1 MTENET
7 IVISRFDS
15 IRTRLILAFVLIVL
29 LPMTF
34 ISAVLSISGSEG
46 AQLQLSTQ
54 LETVASFKESA
65 INTWVATL
73 NNELADT
80 LIGDAPGMHVNILV
94 SRPADSAEHQFSCVA
109 LREYFRQLMNHYDAL
124 FVMDRSGRVVLS
136 TASGQEGQIYA
147 DQAFF
152 ERGLTSAAVIPSVV
166 DQATTFVVVRP
177 LVDKGGLV
185 VGVLAGRARMSP
197 LTEILRNPT
206 GLGKTGK
213 TFLVGSDSMLLTALP
228 DKASG
233 MYVQSEGIRRIL
245 DTRIR
250 DFGAYLDYHGIPAFG
265 VYHWLPELGVALVA
279 EQEQAESSHASNVL
293 LAVNVSVAL
302 AAILIAGFAS
312 LAVTRSIAAPLADL
326 SETAAQIAA
335 GRLELTAAVNRHD
348 EIGAL
353 AANFNLM
360 TDKLRQTMAV
370 LRESEAKYR
379 DIFEHAIEGL
389 FQISFD
395 GRFLSANP
403 AMAHILGYG
412 SADELLAEV
421 TDARQQL
428 YVHAQDRETLI
439 SVIRE
444 HGEFHGFEVEFFRK
458 DLQRIWVSISARM
471 VRDLAGN
478 SLFLEGFLTDISDRR
493 RAEAALAESR
503 NYLDKIINS
512 VADPIFVK
520 DRQHRWALANDA
532 FCTFLERSR
541 DEILG
546 KSDYD
551 YFPKDEADV
560 SWAKDEAVF
569 ISGLE
574 NINEDTFVDRRG
586 DIHAI
591 ITKKTLYTDERN
603 EQHIVGIISDITER
617 KKLEAELRQS
627 QKMETVG
634 LLAGGI
640 AHDFNNLLTPIL
652 GYADLLI
659 LGIPDEDQRRS
670 KLEHIKQAGER
681 ARDLTQRLL
690 AFSRKQLIELKTV
703 DLGDLIR
710 KFESIL
716 RRTIRENINIEVRI
730 SPSLSRVR
738 ADAGQIEQA
747 LVNLSINAQ
756 DAMPEGGTLTI
767 EARDID
773 LDESYTD
780 RHPEIVPGPYVMLAV
795 NDTGVGMEAQVV
807 EHIFE
812 PFYTTKELGKGTGL
826 GLSTVYGIVKQH
838 GGSISVYSEK
848 DHGSIFKVFLPR
860 VFEDGDRIARYL
872 PQPDEVARGF
882 ETVLVA
888 EDNEMV
894 RTLACS
900 MLESL
905 GYHVLSAENPDRC
918 IELVKNYQSTINLL
932 LTDVVMPRMNGKD
945 LYDRLH
951 RMRPGMRVIFM
962 SGYTSNVIGHHGVLD
977 EGTHFIQKPFS
988 IHTLSEKVRHVLD
1001 AA

>member
-1 MTENET
+1 MSEKET

-15 IRTRLILAFVLIVL
+15 IRTRLILAFILIVL
-29 LPMTF
+29 LPITF

-54 LETVASFKESA
+54 LETVVSFKESA

-80 LIGDAPGMHVNILV
+80 LIGDSPRMHVDILV
-94 SRPADSAEHQFSCVA
+94 ARPADSAEHQFSCKA
-109 LREYFRQLMNHYDAL
+109 LREYFRQLNNHYDAL

-136 TASGQEGQIYA
+136 TESGQEGRIFA

-152 ERGLTSAAVIPSVV
+152 DRGLTSAAVIPSVV
-166 DQATTFVVVRP
+166 DQATTFVAVRP
-177 LVDKGGLV
+177 LVDQGGLV
-185 VGVLAGRARMSP
+185 VGVLAGRARMLP
-197 LTEILRNPT
+197 LAEILRNPT
-206 GLGKTGK
+206 GLGKTGR
-213 TFLVGSDSMLLTALP
+213 TFLVGGDSMLLTALA

-233 MYVQSEGIRRIL
+233 EYVQSEGIRRIL

-250 DFGAYLDYHGIPAFG
+250 DFGAYPDYRGIPAIG
-265 VYHWLPELGVALVA
+265 VYRWLPELGVALVA
-279 EQEQAESSHASNVL
+279 EQEQAESSHAANIL

-360 TDKLRQTMAV
+360 TDKLRETMAV

-403 AMAHILGYG
+403 AMAHILGYA

-421 TDARQQL
+421 IDARQQL

-471 VRDLAGN
+471 VRNQSGIP
-478 SLFLEGFLTDISDRR
+478 LFLEGFLTDISDRR

-503 NYLDKIINS
+503 NYLDKIIDS
-512 VADPIFVK
+512 AADPIFVK
-520 DRQHRWALANDA
+520 DRQHRWVLANDA

-560 SWAKDEAVF
+560 FWAKDEAVF

-586 DIHAI
+586 NIHAI
-591 ITKKTLYTDERN
+591 ITKKTLYTDEKN

-659 LGIPDEDQRRS
+659 LGIADEDQRRS

-767 EARDID
+767 EARDIE

-795 NDTGVGMEAQVV
+795 NDTGIGMEAQVI

-838 GGSISVYSEK
+838 GGSISVYSEMN
-848 DHGSIFKVFLPR
+848 HGSIFKVFLPR
-860 VFEDGDRIARYL
+860 VSENGEKIALYS

-905 GYHVLSAENPDRC
+905 GYQVLSAENPDRC
-918 IELVKNYQSTINLL
+918 IELVKNYLSTINLL

-951 RMRPGMRVIFM
+951 RMRPDLKVIFM

-977 EGTHFIQKPFS
+977 QGTHFIQKPFS

-1001 AA
+1001 S

>member
-1 MTENET
+1 MSENATMT
-7 IVISRFDS
+7 ISRFDS

-54 LETVASFKESA
+54 LETVVSFKERA
-65 INTWVATL
+65 IDTWTATL
-73 NNELADT
+73 ANALADA
-80 LIGDAPGMHVNILV
+80 LIGDSPQLLVNILGQGPV
-94 SRPADSAEHQFSCVA
+94 ERNENRLACTAVRDH
-109 LREYFRQLMNHYDAL
+109 FRQLMKHYEAL
-124 FVMDRSGRVVLS
+124 FVLDRNGRVVLS
-136 TASGQEGQIYA
+136 TENGQEGREYG
-147 DQAFF
+147 DQVFF
-152 ERGLTSAAVIPSVV
+152 QRGLAKASVVPSAAGG
-166 DQATTFVVVRP
+166 ATTVIAVRP
-177 LVDKGGLV
+177 LVDRGGLV
-185 VGVLAGRARMSP
+185 MGVLAGRARLAP
-197 LTEILRNPT
+197 LHEIIYNPT
-206 GLGKTGK
+206 GLGKTGE
-213 TFLVGSDSMLLTALP
+213 TFLVGGDSVLLTALP
-228 DKASG
+228 GIAAGAK
-233 MYVQSEGIRRIL
+233 VQSEGIRKIL
-245 DTRIR
+245 DTGVK
-250 DFGAYLDYHGIPAFG
+250 DFGAYRDFRGTPVIG
-265 VYHWLPELGVALVA
+265 VYHFLPEMGVALIA
-279 EQEQAESSHASNVL
+279 EQEQAESAHAAHIL

-302 AAILIAGFAS
+302 AAILIAAFAS

-326 SETAAQIAA
+326 SETASRIAA
-335 GRLELTAAVNRHD
+335 GHLELAAAVGRHD

-370 LRESEAKYR
+370 LRESESKYR

-389 FQISFD
+389 FQISFA

-403 AMAHILGYG
+403 AMAHILGYESPG
-412 SADELLAEV
+412 DLIALV
-421 TDARQQL
+421 TDIGQQL
-428 YVHAQDRETLI
+428 YVHPQEREVL
-439 SVIRE
+439 VAAIRE
-444 HGEFHGFEVEFFRK
+444 RGECHGYEAEFFRR
-458 DLQRIWVSISARM
+458 DNQRIWVSISARL
-471 VRDLAGN
+471 VRDPSGN
-478 SLFLEGFLTDISDRR
+478 PLFLEGFLTDISDRR

-512 VADPIFVK
+512 AGDPIFVK
-520 DRQHRWALANDA
+520 DRQHRWVLANDA
-532 FCTFLERSR
+532 FCSFLGRSR

-546 KSDYD
+546 KTDYD
-551 YFPKDEADV
+551 YFSKDEADV
-560 SWAKDEAVF
+560 SWAKDELVF
-569 ISGLE
+569 ISGAE
-574 NINEDTFVDRRG
+574 NTTEDAFTDVKG
-586 DIHAI
+586 GVHAI
-591 ITKKTLYTDERN
+591 VTKKTLYTDEKK
-603 EQHIVGIISDITER
+603 EQYIVGIISDITER
-617 KKLEAELRQS
+617 KKLEGELRQS

-652 GYADLLI
+652 GYTDLLI
-659 LGIPDEDQRRS
+659 LGVPEGGDQRRI
-670 KLEHIKQAGER
+670 KLQQIKQAGER

-716 RRTIRENINIEVRI
+716 RRTIRENITIEVRI
-730 SPSLSRVR
+730 SPSLSHVR

-756 DAMPEGGTLTI
+756 DAMVEGGTLTI

-795 NDTGVGMEAQVV
+795 SDTGVGMEPQVI

-812 PFYTTKELGKGTGL
+812 PFYTTKEVGKGTGL

-848 DHGSIFKVFLPR
+848 NHGSIFKVFLPR
-860 VFEDGDRIARYL
+860 VSEDGEKIAVYP

-905 GYHVLSAENPDRC
+905 GYRVLSAENPDRC
-918 IELVKNYQSTINLL
+918 IDLVKKHQGTINLL

-945 LYDRLH
+945 LYDRLY
-951 RMRPGMRVIFM
+951 RMRPDLKVIFM

-977 EGTHFIQKPFS
+977 QGTHFIQKPFS
-988 IHTLSEKVRHVLD
+988 IHTLSEKVRIVLD
-1001 AA
+1001 S

>member
-1 MTENET
+1 MSEKETMT
-7 IVISRFDS
+7 ISRFDS

-54 LETVASFKESA
+54 LETVVSFKESA
-65 INTWVATL
+65 INTWAATL
-73 NNELADT
+73 GNALADA
-80 LIGDAPGMHVNILV
+80 LSGDSPQLFVNILV
-94 SRPADSAEHQFSCVA
+94 HGPADTNEYQFARTA
-109 LREYFRQLMNHYDAL
+109 LRDHLRRLMKHYEAL
-124 FVMDRSGRVVLS
+124 FVLDRNGRVVLA
-136 TASGQEGQIYA
+136 TENDQEGREYG
-147 DQAFF
+147 DQVFF
-152 ERGLTSAAVIPSVV
+152 QRGLAKPLVVPWAV
-166 DQATTFVVVRP
+166 DQATTVIAVRP
-177 LVDKGGLV
+177 LADRDGMVM
-185 VGVLAGRARMSP
+185 GVLAGRARLAP
-197 LTEILRNPT
+197 LHEIIYKPT
-206 GLGKTGK
+206 GLGKTGE
-213 TFLVGSDSMLLTALP
+213 TFLVSGDSVLLTALP
-228 DKASG
+228 G
-233 MYVQSEGIRRIL
+233 MAAGSHVQSEGIRRIL
-245 DTRIR
+245 ETGDK
-250 DFGAYLDYHGIPAFG
+250 DFGAYLDFRGIPVIG
-265 VYHWLPELGVALVA
+265 VYRFLPDLGVALIA
-279 EQEQAESSHASNVL
+279 EQEQAESAHAAHIL

-302 AAILIAGFAS
+302 AAILIAAFAS

-326 SETAAQIAA
+326 SETAARITA
-335 GRLELTAAVNRHD
+335 GHLELTAAVGRHD

-370 LRESEAKYR
+370 LRESESKYR

-389 FQISFD
+389 FQISIA
-395 GRFLSANP
+395 GRFLSVNP
-403 AMAHILGYG
+403 AMAHILGYE
-412 SADELLAEV
+412 SPDELVAEV
-421 TDARQQL
+421 TDIGRQL
-428 YVHAQDRETLI
+428 YVHPQERDILVSA
-439 SVIRE
+439 IRE
-444 HGEFHGFEVEFFRK
+444 RGEFHGYEVEFFRRDK
-458 DLQRIWVSISARM
+458 QLIWVSISARM
-471 VRDLAGN
+471 VRDPSGN
-478 SLFLEGFLTDISDRR
+478 PLFLEGFLTDVSDRR

-512 VADPIFVK
+512 AGDPIFVK
-520 DRQHRWALANDA
+520 DRQHRWVLANDA
-532 FCTFLERSR
+532 FCSLLGCSR

-546 KSDYD
+546 KTDYD
-551 YFPKDEADV
+551 FFPKDEADV

-569 ISGLE
+569 ISGAE
-574 NINEDTFVDRRG
+574 NTTEDAFTDVKGGVR
-586 DIHAI
+586 AI
-591 ITKKTLYTDERN
+591 VTKKTLYTDEKK
-603 EQHIVGIISDITER
+603 EQYIVGIISDITER
-617 KKLEAELRQS
+617 KKLEGELRQS

-652 GYADLLI
+652 GYTDLLI
-659 LGIPDEDQRRS
+659 LGVAEGDQRRI
-670 KLEHIKQAGER
+670 KLQQIKQAGER

-710 KFESIL
+710 KFENIL
-716 RRTIRENINIEVRI
+716 RRTIRENIAIEVRI
-730 SPSLSRVR
+730 SPSLSHVR

-756 DAMPEGGTLTI
+756 DAMVEGGTLTI

-795 NDTGVGMEAQVV
+795 SDTGIGMEAQVI

-848 DHGSIFKVFLPR
+848 NHGSIFKVFLPR
-860 VFEDGDRIARYL
+860 VSEDGEKIAAYL

-905 GYHVLSAENPDRC
+905 GYRVLSAENPDRC
-918 IELVKNYQSTINLL
+918 IDLVKKHQGTINLL

-951 RMRPGMRVIFM
+951 RMRPDMKVIFM

-977 EGTHFIQKPFS
+977 QGTHFIQKPFS
-988 IHTLSEKVRHVLD
+988 IHTLSEKVRLVLD
-1001 AA
+1001 S